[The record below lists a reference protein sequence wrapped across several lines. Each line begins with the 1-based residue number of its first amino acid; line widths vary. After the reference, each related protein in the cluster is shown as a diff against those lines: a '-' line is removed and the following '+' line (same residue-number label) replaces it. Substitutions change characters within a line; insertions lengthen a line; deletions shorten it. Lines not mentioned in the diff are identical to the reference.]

1 MSNFVNQK
9 VPADHYFEI
18 KPLTPEL
25 VLSELQTLKI
35 TAAGLDNIGPKI
47 LKIAAPVIASSLSK
61 VLNAS
66 IKSGRS
72 PARWREE
79 AKIICLHKSGD
90 SSNKSNFRPISLL
103 PILSKILERH
113 VANSLN
119 SYLKSF
125 TLISDVQSGI
135 RRNHSCAL
143 IKLTQ
148 DFYDCL
154 NRKEVV

>member
-1 MSNFVNQK
+1 MQDNLPEFSSLSNFVNQK

-18 KPLTPEL
+18 QPLTPEF

-35 TAAGLDNIGPKI
+35 TAAGLDNWTQI
-47 LKIAAPVIASSLSK
+47 LKIAASVIAPSLSK

-66 IKSGRS
+66 IKIKSGKF
-72 PARWREE
+72 PARWKE

-103 PILSKILERH
+103 PILSKILEWH

-125 TLISDVQSGI
+125 TLISDV
-135 RRNHSCAL
+135 
-143 IKLTQ
+143 
-148 DFYDCL
+148 
-154 NRKEVV
+154 